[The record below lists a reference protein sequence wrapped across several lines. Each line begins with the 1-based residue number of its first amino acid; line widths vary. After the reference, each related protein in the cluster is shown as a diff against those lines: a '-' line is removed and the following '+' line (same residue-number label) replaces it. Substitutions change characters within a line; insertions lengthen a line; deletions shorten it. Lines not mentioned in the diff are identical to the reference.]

1 MLEAVHLSPYA
12 IGTDV
17 KDGHEIKLENIEPS
31 LNVLPATITKTI
43 IMVIAP
49 REIPMFEISFFISLL
64 NHFVYWHSVI
74 MTSAQNWLK
83 TTISSWHVPF
93 NPLSPNFIQIEILQ
107 TDLHTFPS
115 RIGSENLFVDQSTA
129 HQVIILFI
137 LTAVSLDYVLTLLR
151 ENWLWSLL
159 GLKE

>member
-49 REIPMFEISFFISLL
+49 REIC
-64 NHFVYWHSVI
+64 
-74 MTSAQNWLK
+74 LK
-83 TTISSWHVPF
+83 S
-93 NPLSPNFIQIEILQ
+93 
-107 TDLHTFPS
+107 TFS
-115 RIGSENLFVDQSTA
+115 YLFW
-129 HQVIILFI
+129 IILCI
-137 LTAVSLDYVLTLLR
+137 GTQ
-151 ENWLWSLL
+151 
-159 GLKE
+159 